1 MASVGSVVAVVGG
14 GVVSVVVGSVS
25 VEGGEDGG
33 GEGLE
38 GGSFDCASVV
48 VGLEEE
54 GWRRERGRCKK
65 EGEREV

>member
-1 MASVGSVVAVVGG
+1 MASVGSVVAVV
-14 GVVSVVVGSVS
+14 
-25 VEGGEDGG
+25 GGEDGG

-65 EGEREV
+65 KGEREV

>member
-25 VEGGEDGG
+25 VEGGG

-65 EGEREV
+65 KGEREV